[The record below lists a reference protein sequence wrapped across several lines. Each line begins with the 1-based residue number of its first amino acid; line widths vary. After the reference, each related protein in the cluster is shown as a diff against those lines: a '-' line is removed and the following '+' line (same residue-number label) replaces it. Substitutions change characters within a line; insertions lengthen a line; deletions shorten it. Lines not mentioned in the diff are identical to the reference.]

1 MKKIIQI
8 ILLILVFGIWGCK
21 KDSDFLDV
29 KPISILDNE
38 QAFSDP
44 AQVLSILANLY
55 SRQVDFS
62 TVEDWSTMADFSES
76 FPSENGRSNIV
87 QRNSWGFGEWGVNW
101 FDSYAYIRELNLFLL
116 RAEEAT
122 KLTDEDKS
130 LFIAEA
136 RFLRANFYFE
146 MVKRMGGVPLILEPM
161 LYDFQGDPTYLQ
173 MPRAKESEIYD
184 FIISE
189 AEEIKELL
197 PANANAKSRASKG
210 AALAMET
217 RAALYAAS
225 IAKYGS
231 KTPQV
236 ALPGGEVGI
245 PANMADDYYTIALR
259 AAQEIISGSAGAYAL
274 YNNPSK
280 SNLAEN
286 FASIFLEKNNNPE
299 SIFIEDYKLQS
310 GKVHPFTQHNQ
321 PRYGAEEEEG
331 GRLNP
336 SLNLVQAFEKLDNS
350 FAPIPTTDASGNPIY
365 YDNQLDIFDGRDAR
379 LAGTV
384 ILPGS
389 QFKGRV
395 VDIWAGYQLANGS
408 IITGDDRGA
417 QKELPGTNSL
427 VQVVGFDG
435 PINAKEFTAQS
446 GFYIRKYLDPSPG
459 AGSRGT
465 NSEVPFIRYRYA
477 EVLLNAAEAS
487 FELGDL
493 ASAATYMNEVRARAG
508 LTTPL
513 MAADITFDRIVHER
527 RVELAFEGHILFD
540 KKRWRIAHQVWDGN
554 AMSVSNLTSNI
565 GSATKRST
573 QPYALWS
580 YKIHNPGSSNHG
592 KWVYKEVL
600 PVLVTGTNRFQMGNY
615 YSAIGDDVRSNNPK
629 IVRQPN
635 Q

>member
-116 RAEEAT
+116 RAEEAS
-122 KLTDEDKS
+122 KLEEEDKS
-130 LFIAEA
+130 RFIAEA

-173 MPRAKESEIYD
+173 TPRAKESEIYD

-197 PANANAKSRASKG
+197 PANANTKSRASKG
-210 AALAMET
+210 AALAMEA
-217 RAALYAAS
+217 RAALYAGS
-225 IAKYGS
+225 IAKYGA

-245 PANMADDYYTIALR
+245 PADMADDYYAISLR

-274 YNNPSK
+274 YNNPSQ

-286 FASIFLEKNNNPE
+286 F
-299 SIFIEDYKLQS
+299 
-310 GKVHPFTQHNQ
+310 
-321 PRYGAEEEEG
+321 
-331 GRLNP
+331 
-336 SLNLVQAFEKLDNS
+336 
-350 FAPIPTTDASGNPIY
+350 
-365 YDNQLDIFDGRDAR
+365 
-379 LAGTV
+379 
-384 ILPGS
+384 
-389 QFKGRV
+389 
-395 VDIWAGYQLANGS
+395 
-408 IITGDDRGA
+408 
-417 QKELPGTNSL
+417 
-427 VQVVGFDG
+427 
-435 PINAKEFTAQS
+435 
-446 GFYIRKYLDPSPG
+446 
-459 AGSRGT
+459 
-465 NSEVPFIRYRYA
+465 
-477 EVLLNAAEAS
+477 
-487 FELGDL
+487 
-493 ASAATYMNEVRARAG
+493 
-508 LTTPL
+508 
-513 MAADITFDRIVHER
+513 
-527 RVELAFEGHILFD
+527 
-540 KKRWRIAHQVWDGN
+540 
-554 AMSVSNLTSNI
+554 
-565 GSATKRST
+565 
-573 QPYALWS
+573 
-580 YKIHNPGSSNHG
+580 
-592 KWVYKEVL
+592 
-600 PVLVTGTNRFQMGNY
+600 
-615 YSAIGDDVRSNNPK
+615 
-629 IVRQPN
+629 
-635 Q
+635 

>member
-1 MKKIIQI
+1 
-8 ILLILVFGIWGCK
+8 
-21 KDSDFLDV
+21 
-29 KPISILDNE
+29 
-38 QAFSDP
+38 
-44 AQVLSILANLY
+44 
-55 SRQVDFS
+55 
-62 TVEDWSTMADFSES
+62 EDWSTMADFSES

-189 AEEIKELL
+189 AEVIKELL

-225 IAKYGS
+225 VAKYGS

-245 PANMADDYYTIALR
+245 PANLADGYYTIALR
-259 AAQEIISGSAGAYAL
+259 ATQEIISGSAGAYAL

-384 ILPGS
+384 ILPG
-389 QFKGRV
+389 
-395 VDIWAGYQLANGS
+395 
-408 IITGDDRGA
+408 
-417 QKELPGTNSL
+417 
-427 VQVVGFDG
+427 
-435 PINAKEFTAQS
+435 
-446 GFYIRKYLDPSPG
+446 
-459 AGSRGT
+459 
-465 NSEVPFIRYRYA
+465 
-477 EVLLNAAEAS
+477 
-487 FELGDL
+487 
-493 ASAATYMNEVRARAG
+493 
-508 LTTPL
+508 
-513 MAADITFDRIVHER
+513 
-527 RVELAFEGHILFD
+527 
-540 KKRWRIAHQVWDGN
+540 
-554 AMSVSNLTSNI
+554 
-565 GSATKRST
+565 
-573 QPYALWS
+573 
-580 YKIHNPGSSNHG
+580 
-592 KWVYKEVL
+592 
-600 PVLVTGTNRFQMGNY
+600 
-615 YSAIGDDVRSNNPK
+615 
-629 IVRQPN
+629 
-635 Q
+635 

>member
-8 ILLILVFGIWGCK
+8 MILILVLGVMGCK

-55 SRQVDFS
+55 SRQLDFS
-62 TVEDWSTMADFSES
+62 TVEDWATMADFSES

-116 RAEEAT
+116 RLEEAT
-122 KLTDEDKS
+122 ELTDEDKS
-130 LFIAEA
+130 RFAAEA

-173 MPRAKESEIYD
+173 TPRATEAQMYD
-184 FIISE
+184 FVISE
-189 AEEIKELL
+189 AEAIKDLL
-197 PANANAKSRASKG
+197 PADVNTKARASKG
-210 AALAMET
+210 AALAMEA
-217 RAALYAAS
+217 RAALYAGS
-225 IAKYGS
+225 IAKYGNR
-231 KTPQV
+231 TPTV
-236 ALPGGEVGI
+236 TLPGGEVGI
-245 PANMADDYYTIALR
+245 PAAKADDYYTIALR
-259 AAQEIISGSAGAYAL
+259 AAKEIISGSAGSYAL
-274 YNNPSK
+274 YNNASK
-280 SNLAEN
+280 PTLAEN

-299 SIFIEDYKLQS
+299 SIFIEDYKLRS

-336 SLNLVQAFEKLDNS
+336 SLNLVQAFEKLDNT
-350 FAPIPTTDASGNPIY
+350 FAPIPATDASGNPIY
-365 YDNQLDIFDGRDAR
+365 YDNLLDIFEGRDAR

-395 VDIWAGYQLANGS
+395 VDIWAGYQLGDGS

-417 QKELPGTNSL
+417 QKELPGVGR

-477 EVLLNAAEAS
+477 EVLLNAAEAA
-487 FELGDL
+487 FELGDP

-508 LTTPL
+508 LVIPL
-513 MAADITFDRIVHER
+513 TAADITFDRIVHER
-527 RVELAFEGHILFD
+527 RVELAFEGHILYD
-540 KKRWRIAHQVWDGN
+540 MKRWRIAHRVWDGN
-554 AMSVSNLTSNI
+554 AMSVSNLISNI
-565 GSATKRST
+565 GDATKRST
-573 QPYALWS
+573 QPYALWP
-580 YKIHNPGSSNHG
+580 YKIHNPGAANHG
-592 KWVYKEVL
+592 KWVYKVVL
-600 PVLVTGTNRFQMGNY
+600 PALVTGTNRFQMGNY
-615 YSAIGDDVRSNNPK
+615 YSEIGDDVIASNPK

>member
-1 MKKIIQI
+1 
-8 ILLILVFGIWGCK
+8 
-21 KDSDFLDV
+21 
-29 KPISILDNE
+29 
-38 QAFSDP
+38 
-44 AQVLSILANLY
+44 
-55 SRQVDFS
+55 
-62 TVEDWSTMADFSES
+62 
-76 FPSENGRSNIV
+76 
-87 QRNSWGFGEWGVNW
+87 
-101 FDSYAYIRELNLFLL
+101 FLL

-189 AEEIKELL
+189 AEVIKELL

-384 ILPGS
+384 IFPGS

-435 PINAKEFTAQS
+435 PINAKVFTAQS

-477 EVLLNAAEAS
+477 EVLL
-487 FELGDL
+487 
-493 ASAATYMNEVRARAG
+493 
-508 LTTPL
+508 
-513 MAADITFDRIVHER
+513 
-527 RVELAFEGHILFD
+527 
-540 KKRWRIAHQVWDGN
+540 
-554 AMSVSNLTSNI
+554 
-565 GSATKRST
+565 
-573 QPYALWS
+573 
-580 YKIHNPGSSNHG
+580 
-592 KWVYKEVL
+592 
-600 PVLVTGTNRFQMGNY
+600 
-615 YSAIGDDVRSNNPK
+615 
-629 IVRQPN
+629 
-635 Q
+635 